1 MEDSSKIAHLHEK
14 LKQDTGINLM
24 PLKHWWAGD
33 GSMPSR
39 NICKNGLSRIIN
51 GILTNDES
59 ILSSIDIWLMQDAF
73 CATDIAPEDI
83 DIEKVLEWLRFESIK
98 RNMAPRDN
106 PVFDFYNS
114 FISPLENWGRI
125 QPSDIGFEK
134 EEKKEEKKKGFF
146 QKLLRGDEEEEEER
160 MPLREIQD
168 LPGFFTFNQ
177 SLKEG
182 SEGEE

>member
-1 MEDSSKIAHLHEK
+1 MEDSSKVNHLHEK
-14 LKQDTGINLM
+14 LKQDTGISLM

-39 NICKNGLSRIIN
+39 NICENGLSRIID

-98 RNMAPRDN
+98 RNMAPTNN
-106 PVFDFYNS
+106 PIFHFYNS
-114 FISPLENWGRI
+114 FIHLFFIRTTTHTANHTHNMCPRDTKHCYNRWVVPPPEQHTQTCRHLNVVLTLGTGKCAVNGGCCNWWHPR
-125 QPSDIGFEK
+125 
-134 EEKKEEKKKGFF
+134 
-146 QKLLRGDEEEEEER
+146 
-160 MPLREIQD
+160 
-168 LPGFFTFNQ
+168 
-177 SLKEG
+177 
-182 SEGEE
+182 